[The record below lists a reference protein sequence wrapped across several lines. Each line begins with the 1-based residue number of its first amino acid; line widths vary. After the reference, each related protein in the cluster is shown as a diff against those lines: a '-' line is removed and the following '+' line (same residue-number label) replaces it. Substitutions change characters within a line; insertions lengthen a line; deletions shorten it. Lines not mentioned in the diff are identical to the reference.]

1 MEEATHEKKPQNR
14 KPSQKH
20 SVNQLDF
27 DESEEDILSVSCR
40 EEGINAVNNHSNK
53 ILATMKIG
61 GKEVKVL
68 IDSGA
73 SYNFLPIK
81 DLPKGTVVE
90 KSSHTLKMYSKSI
103 MSAVGKSKISLVNP
117 KNMESYLIDFTIVD
131 GQFCSITWS
140 GNCSEDEATGCA
152 NSQHFVH

>member
-27 DESEEDILSVSCR
+27 DESEEDILSVCCG
-40 EEGINAVNNHSNK
+40 EGEINAVNNHSNK

-81 DLPKGTVVE
+81 DLPKETVVE
-90 KSSHTLKMYSKSI
+90 KSSHTLKMYSKSNKQPL
-103 MSAVGKSKISLVNP
+103 VKQKSP
-117 KNMESYLIDFTIVD
+117 
-131 GQFCSITWS
+131 
-140 GNCSEDEATGCA
+140 
-152 NSQHFVH
+152 

>member
-1 MEEATHEKKPQNR
+1 MNWLTLLETLCSQKVLGLVIQENLKWKKPQNR

-27 DESEEDILSVSCR
+27 DESEEEILSVCWG
-40 EEGINAVNNHSNK
+40 EGEINAVNNHSNK
-53 ILATMKIG
+53 ILATVKIG

-73 SYNFLPIK
+73 SCNFLPIK

-90 KSSHTLKMYSKSI
+90 KSSHTLKMYSKSN
-103 MSAVGKSKISLVNP
+103 MQPLVKQKSP
-117 KNMESYLIDFTIVD
+117 
-131 GQFCSITWS
+131 
-140 GNCSEDEATGCA
+140 
-152 NSQHFVH
+152 

>member
-27 DESEEDILSVSCR
+27 DESEEDILSVSWGD
-40 EEGINAVNNHSNK
+40 EGINAVNNHSNK

-73 SYNFLPIK
+73 SCNFLPIK
-81 DLPKGTVVE
+81 YLPKGTVVE
-90 KSSHTLKMYSKSI
+90 KSSHTLKMYSKSNKQPL
-103 MSAVGKSKISLVNP
+103 VKQKSP
-117 KNMESYLIDFTIVD
+117 
-131 GQFCSITWS
+131 
-140 GNCSEDEATGCA
+140 
-152 NSQHFVH
+152 

>member
-14 KPSQKH
+14 KPPRKH

-27 DESEEDILSVSCR
+27 DESEEDILSVSCT
-40 EEGINAVNNHSNK
+40 EEEINVVNNHSNK

-73 SYNFLPIK
+73 SCNVLPIK
-81 DLPKGTVVE
+81 YLPKGTVVE
-90 KSSHTLKMYSKSI
+90 KSSHTLKMYSKSN
-103 MSAVGKSKISLVNP
+103 MQPLVKQKSP
-117 KNMESYLIDFTIVD
+117 
-131 GQFCSITWS
+131 
-140 GNCSEDEATGCA
+140 
-152 NSQHFVH
+152 

>member
-1 MEEATHEKKPQNR
+1 MNWSTLLETVRLHKVLGLAIQENLKWNKAHMNKKPR
-14 KPSQKH
+14 DGKPPQKH

-27 DESEEDILSVSCR
+27 DESEEEILSVCCG
-40 EEGINAVNNHSNK
+40 EEEINAVNNHSNK
-53 ILATMKIG
+53 ILATVKIG

-90 KSSHTLKMYSKSI
+90 KSSHTLKMYSKSNKQPL
-103 MSAVGKSKISLVNP
+103 VKQKSP
-117 KNMESYLIDFTIVD
+117 
-131 GQFCSITWS
+131 
-140 GNCSEDEATGCA
+140 
-152 NSQHFVH
+152 

>member
-53 ILATMKIG
+53 ILATVKIG

-73 SYNFLPIK
+73 SCNFLPIK
-81 DLPKGTVVE
+81 YLPKGTVVE
-90 KSSHTLKMYSKSI
+90 KSSHTLKMYSKSN
-103 MSAVGKSKISLVNP
+103 MQPLVKQKSP
-117 KNMESYLIDFTIVD
+117 
-131 GQFCSITWS
+131 
-140 GNCSEDEATGCA
+140 
-152 NSQHFVH
+152 